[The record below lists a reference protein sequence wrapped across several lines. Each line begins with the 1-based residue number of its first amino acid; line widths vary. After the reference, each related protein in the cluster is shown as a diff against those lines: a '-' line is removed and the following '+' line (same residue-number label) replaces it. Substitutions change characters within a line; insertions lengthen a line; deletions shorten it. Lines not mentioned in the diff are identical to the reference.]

1 MPVRRAAHRSGPSA
15 LVTEATPPQDRD
27 VADTLSALDAS
38 FLAAERPEVPLH
50 IGGVARFEGAPL
62 LDEAGRLRLD
72 DIRAVVE
79 AHLAAIPR
87 FRQRLRP
94 APGGLGLPRWSDD
107 ETFDITEHV
116 LARRV
121 PQPGLD
127 DDLHRLAMDLQA
139 RALPR
144 DRPLWEL
151 TFVDGLADG
160 SVALVDKAHHALV
173 DGVSG
178 SESFITML
186 DRDPTAPPP
195 VPEPWAPRPA
205 PATAHRLLDELRR
218 AARLPVDA
226 ARGTVDLVR
235 DPTALA
241 ALLGTAADTLRSHR
255 PAPRSSLNAPVGA
268 ARDHR
273 VVRWSLADAKRI
285 AHGTDTTVNDVAL
298 TAVAGGLRALLAG
311 RGELAGLDHLT
322 ALVPVSTRGADE
334 MLGLGNRVSAVLAT
348 LPVAADDPQ
357 TCLRRIRADMDA
369 HKQGHEVELFAA
381 LLGTADWLPLPLL
394 TVLSDLTVNRQPIVN
409 LVITNVRGSPTP
421 LYLRGARMLEF
432 QPYVPL
438 GANTTVGV
446 AILSYDGQLDVGVTV
461 DPDAC
466 PDASVL
472 VDGIDATFHRLL
484 AGL

>member
-1 MPVRRAAHRSGPSA
+1 M
-15 LVTEATPPQDRD
+15 
-27 VADTLSALDAS
+27 ADNLSALDAS

-50 IGGVARFEGAPL
+50 IGGVARFEGGPL
-62 LDEAGRLRLD
+62 LDDDGRLRLD

-94 APGGLGLPRWSDD
+94 AAGGLGLPRWCDD
-107 ETFDITEHV
+107 DGFDITEHV
-116 LARRV
+116 RTRRV
-121 PQPGLD
+121 PAPGLE
-127 DDLHRLAMDLQA
+127 DDLHRLAMALQA
-139 RALPR
+139 QPLPR

-186 DRDPTAPPP
+186 DRDPAAPPA
-195 VPEPWAPRPA
+195 VPAPWAPSPA

-235 DPTALA
+235 DPAALA
-241 ALLGTAADTLRSHR
+241 ALLGTAAETLRTRR
-255 PAPRSSLNAPVGA
+255 PAPRCSLNAAVGA
-268 ARDHR
+268 RRDHR
-273 VVRWSLADAKRI
+273 VVRWSLADAKHI
-285 AHGTDTTVNDVAL
+285 AHATGTTVNDVAL
-298 TAVAGGLRALLAG
+298 TAVTGGLRALLAG

-334 MLGLGNRVSAVLAT
+334 MLGLGNRVSGVLAT
-348 LPVAADDPQ
+348 LPLTHVDPLE
-357 TCLRRIRADMDA
+357 CLRQVRADMDA
-369 HKQGHEVELFAA
+369 HKEGHEVELFAA
-381 LLGTADWLPLPLL
+381 LLGTADWLPLPLV
-394 TVLSDLTVNRQPIVN
+394 TVLSELTVNRQPVVN
-409 LVITNVRGSPTP
+409 LVVTNVRGSPTP

-466 PDASVL
+466 PDAAVL
-472 VDGIDATFHRLL
+472 VDGIEAAFAALL
-484 AGL
+484 DSTG